1 MFGKQG
7 DGMGEFSNPKGIAVD
22 TEGHIY
28 VADAIFDSVQIFD
41 KEGRLL
47 LYFGESGQKPGDFWL
62 PSSVFI
68 GETNRIFVSD
78 SYNQRVQVFKFL
90 GGH

>member
-1 MFGKQG
+1 
-7 DGMGEFSNPKGIAVD
+7 
-22 TEGHIY
+22 